1 MRGDEMKK
9 GSALLIVLGMVAF
22 MVVSAVGFAVF
33 MRHNRIP
40 SSFLRR
46 STAARELARAALACA
61 MSDIESAIEDNP
73 YPGLGNNGEGH
84 NRWIGRGRVFAPH
97 DVSEG
102 STVSTLT
109 LEGLAYLP
117 PPMINDVRYY
127 SRRTST
133 AQWKRLDYDSG
144 RYAFCAVNVSDFFDL
159 SRVYADRPRGSGDQN
174 LVSLAYLF
182 EDGGHR
188 NWGEID
194 PIDFQDKLNEIISEK
209 SLVSLADYNL
219 ALKSHGCDLAS
230 PFVEYIE
237 QNGANGFY
245 KDVRTTDKTNPDYL
259 KYAIQRFV
267 VDGHAERDREEW
279 FENRDGGNNGA
290 SANPLNITDDLDISL
305 VENQPFPDL
314 ARGND
319 DKEKN
324 DRSAGRIC
332 DTSTKF
338 LDSRLEQF
346 NQCEW
351 MALYDYLDMDDVPL
365 TVAAPTVDRAP
376 MIVGIAIDPNSNLKV
391 KIEEKKSDESA
402 SPVDDTGIKTYY
414 KTITFYPVFDGSLKV
429 RVGFAYPFKY
439 RSEVYKGKTYKAQA
453 VAKFYPLESGAVWE
467 VGNAAH
473 GCRTSVDSVFGKWD
487 KKSGGKGAF
496 RNGIMTLASDE
507 QDTGIPDKLNG
518 EEEDFVS
525 SNSGGMHDVELQLD
539 GFKSCNSDLENSGFI
554 LRYHLKR
561 RVKIGEDGKE
571 TELDEGIEVDGQ
583 NGWTFNE
590 QKGPKAEV
598 GALLNL
604 PASENFSGASGRAFG
619 LNEASFVWGMSLA
632 VKLRDENG
640 NLVDMAPAHANDDDK
655 DPDGDFAQHIGR
667 LGRPVLRFDVKNGGE
682 QSGFTVS
689 KAEDLAGYTHL
700 HEAHERDSQAVTLS
714 PGAYFTDDPRYN
726 YAAENWYP
734 EQNLGSG
741 DSLGKMW
748 LDKTTC
754 GSDAK
759 KDGDIFMSVSNQ
771 GYLQDPG
778 EIAFLPRVCGF
789 STQDEYSPVKNAAT
803 GKIPSGANDVANKGQ
818 MWRTYGCFGKLG
830 DDEVDNL
837 RLVSPVKGF
846 RVNPF
851 TNDEMVK
858 LAPFLN
864 TPYDWWAAGTNL
876 SDSVKEKMIDRS
888 GKTTTPETA
897 LKYSFGERGVEAKVE
912 FQYME
917 KLAEEISAKLRSGGF
932 DWYNTWRNMNWIGG
946 SETSICGVDLGR
958 TLHDVDRKFLYSYWR
973 KCYANAQQLFIVF
986 FRAEPVVLGGGSGD
1000 GNTPAQLGAR
1010 GVAVVW
1016 RDPIDAKGAKADAP
1030 HRMRV
1035 LFYRQFD

>member
-73 YPGLGNNGEGH
+73 YPGLGNNGEGQ

-144 RYAFCAVNVSDFFDL
+144 RYAFCAVNVTDFFDL

-245 KDVRTTDKTNPDYL
+245 KDVRTTDKTNPEYL
-259 KYAIQRFV
+259 RYALQRFV
-267 VDGHAERDREEW
+267 VDGYSEREREEW
-279 FENRDGGNNGA
+279 FDGRAAGGN
-290 SANPLNITDDLDISL
+290 ANAGNPFNLQDLDISKR
-305 VENQPFPDL
+305 ENQPFPELLEGDS
-314 ARGND
+314 
-319 DKEKN
+319 ETKN
-324 DRSAGRIC
+324 DYSAGRIC
-332 DTSTKF
+332 DIDTNF
-338 LDSRLEQF
+338 LSQRLRQI
-346 NQCEW
+346 NPCEAI
-351 MALYDYLDMDDVPL
+351 ALYDYLDRDNIPAS
-365 TVAAPTVDRAP
+365 VAVPTVERVP
-376 MIVGIAIDPNSNLKV
+376 MIVGVEIDADSDLKV
-391 KIEEKKSDESA
+391 EIAEEEGDNSEQTADGIRTTRKS
-402 SPVDDTGIKTYY
+402 VTYY
-414 KTITFYPVFDGSLKV
+414 PKFSGNIDVNTGYAF
-429 RVGFAYPFKY
+429 PFKY
-439 RSEVYKGKTYKAQA
+439 RKELNAKAGDFSAEA
-453 VAKFYPLESGAVWE
+453 VAYMYVIPEGDAAGA
-467 VGNAAH
+467 NRT
-473 GCRTSVDSVFGKWD
+473 CRTAIGGVMKEWPDSGN
-487 KKSGGKGAF
+487 GGVAF
-496 RNGIMTLASDE
+496 RNGLLAISSRKMATKLPSAV
-507 QDTGIPDKLNG
+507 DTQ
-518 EEEDFVS
+518 EDAVS
-525 SNSGGMHDVELQLD
+525 KTGGAFHDVQLEFTGFDGTEGSMKSGGYIAK
-539 GFKSCNSDLENSGFI
+539 FF
-554 LRYHLKR
+554 LRKR
-561 RVKIGEDGKE
+561 EQQQNGNWVTISQG
-571 TELDEGIEVDGQ
+571 VDGWEMDPDR
-583 NGWTFNE
+583 NGGKPEF
-590 QKGPKAEV
+590 K
-598 GALLNL
+598 L
-604 PASENFSGASGRAFG
+604 PALDFRSGQMKSIEIGTAYRWG
-619 LNEASFVWGMSLA
+619 LSLA
-632 VKLRDENG
+632 VRLYDKNG
-640 NLVDMAPAHANDDDK
+640 NLVDMAPAHVNDDNEA
-655 DPDGDFAQHIGR
+655 PSGDFKMW
-667 LGRPVLRFDVKNGGE
+667 LSSLDRPVLRFEGAQDA
-682 QSGFTVS
+682 GFTVGDGIEGYRNLKD
-689 KAEDLAGYTHL
+689 KAEQMAGGKKVIEEKTYL
-700 HEAHERDSQAVTLS
+700 
-714 PGAYFTDDPRYN
+714 TDDPRYN
-726 YAAENWYP
+726 YAAENWYAASDSA
-734 EQNLGSG
+734 G
-741 DSLGKMW
+741 SLGEAW
-748 LDKTTC
+748 LRQVSC
-754 GSDAK
+754 GGNSGV

-778 EIAFLPRVCGF
+778 ELAFLPRVCGF
-789 STQDEYSPVKNAAT
+789 NPGGETEMKPVQNAAT
-803 GKIPSGANDVANKGQ
+803 GVIPSGRDDVANKNQ
-818 MWRTYGCFGKLG
+818 MWRTYGCFGDLG

-876 SDSVKEKMIDRS
+876 SDSVKQKMIDRD
-888 GKTTTPETA
+888 GKTSTPENA
-897 LKYSFGERGVEAKVE
+897 LRYSFGERGVEAKVE

-917 KLAEEISAKLRSGGF
+917 KLAEEISAKLRSGGS

-1016 RDPIDAKGAKADAP
+1016 RDPIDAKGAAADAP